1 MTLTHI
7 VAAGFAM
14 SGAGILAAAWAI
26 YQLRKRVMQMRVQA
40 LTDATRISGLAA
52 AVDLLEQRTRHVN
65 ASDGK

>member
-26 YQLRKRVMQMRVQA
+26 YQLRKRVMALRVRSA
-40 LTDATRISGLAA
+40 EDGVRIAILNT
-52 AVDLLEQRTRHVN
+52 AVDRFEQRTRHVN